1 KNYFRPSQTNSWIRP
16 GHLFIPYLRK
26 RPYYSLSRYITI
38 HKRKQNPI
46 LQSFNRIKT
55 TILSTLQNLRPNYPA
70 PSGRTIKIG
79 TPDPGRCPGLNYT
92 APLVQ
97 TAPLGTRASRPQIK
111 TDATGTV
118 AFPSPGLKGQS
129 TLAGVHGLDSRTPTS
144 KIRPERA
151 AYTPREINQSDQTKK
166 TQNKPIS
173 QGTHNGVSRLSKN
186 DYCSLM
192 TDNCSKNKPKQSQL
206 TRSVTPGRACPGPDP
221 GIRGPDYDRDGLAP
235 GASGHIAR
243 SITVAAL
250 FLPLHCNPDKLL
262 AGMVSG
268 DIIPINTIV

>member
-1 KNYFRPSQTNSWIRP
+1 MHQSLDTQLVTAAVFNRYARSPETRSFKNYFRPSQTNSWIRP

-46 LQSFNRIKT
+46 LQSFNQIKT
-55 TILSTLQNLRPNYPA
+55 TIIERLQHLRPVLN
-70 PSGRTIKIG
+70 KICVN
-79 TPDPGRCPGLNYT
+79 PCNLW
-92 APLVQ
+92 
-97 TAPLGTRASRPQIK
+97 
-111 TDATGTV
+111 
-118 AFPSPGLKGQS
+118 
-129 TLAGVHGLDSRTPTS
+129 
-144 KIRPERA
+144 
-151 AYTPREINQSDQTKK
+151 TKK

-221 GIRGPDYDRDGLAP
+221 GIRGPDCNRDGRAP

>member
-1 KNYFRPSQTNSWIRP
+1 LHFANKNLLCQMHQSLDTQLVTAAVFNRYARSPETRSFKNYFRPSQTNSWLRP

-55 TILSTLQNLRPNYPA
+55 TILSTLQNLRQNYPA

-118 AFPSPGLKGQS
+118 AFPSDGLKGRGII
-129 TLAGVHGLDSRTPTS
+129 AGVHGLDSRTPTTKS
-144 KIRPERA
+144 RPERA

-166 TQNKPIS
+166 TQNKPILKTG
-173 QGTHNGVSRLSKN
+173 QIALS
-186 DYCSLM
+186 DFSSTGY
-192 TDNCSKNKPKQSQL
+192 
-206 TRSVTPGRACPGPDP
+206 
-221 GIRGPDYDRDGLAP
+221 
-235 GASGHIAR
+235 
-243 SITVAAL
+243 
-250 FLPLHCNPDKLL
+250 
-262 AGMVSG
+262 
-268 DIIPINTIV
+268 